1 MKPIHH
7 LVSLL
12 FLLPPWSTIKNQAFC
27 GSRLMRSLGPNK
39 WWNRAQNR
47 IFLRKWRKRWRK
59 RLFSIFWSR
68 FHLFLGHFP
77 YFGPFSWSR
86 AQNWSFSSKF
96 LKWGSKTTFFWN
108 KTTFSSFF
116 FFYSGKWRFLHL
128 FSSFGPLFVDDVGA
142 QIRWKRKRGFHSF
155 SWSTNGFSWK
165 KRRSRNGKK
174 KSCYASAIR
183 LSIEINQRT
192 SRGII

>member
-47 IFLRKWRKRWRK
+47 VFLEEMVIFQEIRSFSTIWKKMDENVVKKHKKEEKDVFSSLFPVFLVIFLFFL
-59 RLFSIFWSR
+59 LFGRICR
-68 FHLFLGHFP
+68 
-77 YFGPFSWSR
+77 
-86 AQNWSFSSKF
+86 
-96 LKWGSKTTFFWN
+96 
-108 KTTFSSFF
+108 
-116 FFYSGKWRFLHL
+116 L

-174 KSCYASAIR
+174 KSWGGVIW
-183 LSIEINQRT
+183 
-192 SRGII
+192 SRGIDI